1 MAALLKEVT
10 APREY
15 LMREPR
21 RAGHPADKVFF
32 FFFRSPFGHRV
43 VPGEQPQRNGL
54 LKLQEEL
61 PSLFLRLERRI
72 TSVNVG
78 SENSAPDWAWHADP
92 SCKRH
97 RGMAPHRRDLMA

>member
-21 RAGHPADKVFF
+21 RAGHPADKAL
-32 FFFRSPFGHRV
+32 FRSPGHRV
-43 VPGEQPQRNGL
+43 VPGEQAEKRFI
-54 LKLQEEL
+54 KLQEEL
-61 PSLFLRLERRI
+61 PSLFFAPQAKDQW
-72 TSVNVG
+72 VA
-78 SENSAPDWAWHADP
+78 SAPDWAWHADP